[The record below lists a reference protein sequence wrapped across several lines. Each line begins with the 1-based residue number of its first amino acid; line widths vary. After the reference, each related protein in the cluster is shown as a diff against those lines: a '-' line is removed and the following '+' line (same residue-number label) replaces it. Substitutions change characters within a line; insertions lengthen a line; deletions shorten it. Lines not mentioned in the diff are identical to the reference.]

1 MKILGEINLSKEKLK
16 LIKERIDKGYTVS
29 KAGTTIY
36 EFPIARPSKRK
47 RCPKNGGSLKMSLEH
62 QDEKKLY
69 GQHQKQPRIRAR
81 WVMWII
87 LASRFQL
94 ELLSVY
100 KDEWMI

>member
-1 MKILGEINLSKEKLK
+1 
-16 LIKERIDKGYTVS
+16 
-29 KAGTTIY
+29 
-36 EFPIARPSKRK
+36 
-47 RCPKNGGSLKMSLEH
+47 MSLEH

-69 GQHQKQPRIRAR
+69 GQHQKLPRIRAR

-100 KDEWMI
+100 RDEWMI